1 MEVRAIKMDD
11 SGSVLVSNGEFNLWV
26 DIWEDSSG
34 ELTADWNKYIF
45 YLWNEQDVKE
55 REFMADCN
63 NFIEFK
69 SVAIDYYELMNAQQ
83 HGTSN

>member
-55 REFMADCN
+55 REFMGKDY
-63 NFIEFK
+63 NFDMFT
-69 SVAIDYYELMNAQQ
+69 SAAISYYELMNAQQ